1 MRSIIA
7 ETFPTL
13 IALTGNHVPRT
24 FTRPEK
30 PVWQLDNVNAIITYS
45 RVNRIGLPE
54 EM

>member
-13 IALTGNHVPRT
+13 IALTGNHV
-24 FTRPEK
+24 PEK